1 MGTPLRTGATWR
13 RSNAVASPRK
23 GASLVT
29 GVLEGERGRCQYVV
43 DREPRSALRNG
54 RTGEEMR
61 IRQLGVQ
68 VPPDVPVQLPPRL
81 HSDVAGGRRE
91 RGADQ
96 SAAGVVDAIGIARA
110 PEHVEV
116 DVGRESPAQ
125 LEIEPRMDVR
135 KVHRADRRTT
145 ERDRTGV

>member
-1 MGTPLRTGATWR
+1 MAGPGKKCAYASSACTYGPMYQ
-13 RSNAVASPRK
+13 SNS
-23 GASLVT
+23 
-29 GVLEGERGRCQYVV
+29 
-43 DREPRSALRNG
+43 
-54 RTGEEMR
+54 
-61 IRQLGVQ
+61 
-68 VPPDVPVQLPPRL
+68 PPRL

-96 SAAGVVDAIGIARA
+96 SAAGVVDAIGIARP

-116 DVGRESPAQ
+116 DVGREPPAQ

-135 KVHRADRRTT
+135 EVHRPDRRST